1 MSVVPLPSTGPGS
14 DTAGARAL
22 AFEQPLNERMRT
34 FMRLEFL
41 FEQLSHHASGTHLW
55 DTRAAVATLLEV
67 IAILNKGDVRTEV
80 LKELERHAVLLT
92 RLRTREGVDPQ
103 RATNILESLER
114 IRKRVDT
121 PERQL
126 AHALRESEFLANIR
140 NRAAIPGGTCT
151 FDLPAV
157 HFWLSQP
164 AADRTRDLATWLDQ
178 VDPLR
183 RALKLIL
190 MLTRESAMPT
200 DHVAAHGLFQ
210 MNLDGGLPHQL
221 VRVLVPPELRV
232 FPEISAGK
240 HRFTIRFLERPN
252 LEERAHQT
260 AHDVPFRLVLCQF

>member
-1 MSVVPLPSTGPGS
+1 MSVVSIPSPEFAPT
-14 DTAGARAL
+14 RAL

-41 FEQLSHHASGTHLW
+41 FEQLSHHTAGTHLW
-55 DTRAAVATLLEV
+55 DTRAAITTLLEV
-67 IAILNKGDVRTEV
+67 IAIINKGDVRTEV

-103 RATNILESLER
+103 RAANILESLEK
-114 IRKRVDT
+114 IRRRVDS

-126 AHALRESEFLANIR
+126 AHALRESEFLAAIR

-164 AADRTRDLATWLDQ
+164 SPDRARDLAVWIDQ

-190 MLTRESAMPT
+190 MLTRESANPAT
-200 DHVAAHGLFQ
+200 HNATAGIFQ
-210 MNLDGGLPHQL
+210 MTLDGGLPYQL
-221 VRVLVPPELRV
+221 VRVLVAQELRV

-240 HRFTIRFLERPN
+240 HRFTVRFLERPV

-260 AHDVPFRLVLCQF
+260 PRDVPFQLVLCQF

>member
-1 MSVVPLPSTGPGS
+1 MSVVPVPTQSPSSDPAGS
-14 DTAGARAL
+14 RAL

-55 DTRAAVATLLEV
+55 DTRAAIATLLEV
-67 IAILNKGDVRTEV
+67 ISILNKGDVRTEV

-92 RLRTREGVDPQ
+92 RLRSRDGVDQQ
-103 RATNILESLER
+103 RAANILESLER

-126 AHALRESEFLANIR
+126 AQALRESEFLANIR

-164 AADRTRDLATWLDQ
+164 AGDRARDLATWLDQ
-178 VDPLR
+178 IDPVR

-190 MLTRESAMPT
+190 MLTRESATPT

-221 VRVLVPPELRV
+221 VRVLVPSELRV

-240 HRFTIRFLERPN
+240 HRFTVRFLERAT
-252 LEERAHQT
+252 LEERAHQSGL
-260 AHDVPFRLVLCQF
+260 DVPFRLVLCQF